1 MKVAVVASG
10 DLGPGDLDRLAEV
23 ELVIAADGGA
33 GSLAETGR
41 RPDLIVGDLD
51 SADAALVE
59 RLAAAG
65 TRILRHPADKDA
77 SDTELAVEEALAAGA
92 TEIVLLGALGGGRL
106 DHELANLL
114 LLADPALAGLRISAV
129 RSATSVR
136 VAHGGDRLALEG
148 AIGDVVTL
156 LPIGGDARAVSA
168 EGVRWPLDAAT
179 LVMGRSRGLSNVITA
194 PGASVSLERGSLL
207 VVVTRTTQE

>member
-10 DLGPGDLDRLAEV
+10 ELGPGDPDRIAEI

-33 GSLAETGR
+33 ASLAETGR
-41 RPDLIVGDLD
+41 VPDLLVGDLD
-51 SADAALVE
+51 SADPALVD

-65 TRILRHPADKDA
+65 TRILRHPPDKDA

-114 LLADPALAGLRISAV
+114 LLADPALAGTRISAV
-129 RSATSVR
+129 RGATTVR

-148 AIGDVVTL
+148 AIGDLVTL
-156 LPIGGDARAVSA
+156 LPIGGDARGVTA

-179 LVMGRSRGLSNVITA
+179 LVMGRSRGLSNVITG

-207 VVVTRTTQE
+207 VVVTRTAEE